1 MARQGGILLALAA
14 CAAAEPFVMLMKTV
28 SVEQAVYAESMDVL
42 VRVFNTGDSA
52 AYALAVKDGDW
63 PADKFELVKGA
74 KELALP
80 VLEANS
86 SAALSFTV
94 RPLVSGEHAPTAA
107 TVAYALKERGAAALA
122 HASNTPAA
130 LPILSRADKYLAIA
144 LAIGRVLSL
153 NFVRT
158 LRGWISLALFWIA
171 AFGLVGLFK
180 LNQKRQAW
188 QHARAVA
195 EIEKMK

>member
-1 MARQGGILLALAA
+1 MAFRACAFALLVA
-14 CAAAEPFVMLMKTV
+14 CAAADPFVMLMKTM
-28 SVEQAVYAESMDVL
+28 SVERAVYAESMDVL
-42 VRVFNTGDSA
+42 VRVYNTGDSA
-52 AYALAVKDGDW
+52 AYGLVVKDGDW

-94 RPLVSGEHAPTAA
+94 RPLISGEYAPTSA
-107 TVAYALKERGAAALA
+107 TVAYALKERGAALS
-122 HASNTPAA
+122 HASNTPPA
-130 LPILSRADKYLAIA
+130 LPILSRADKYLIIA
-144 LAIGRVLSL
+144 LAVGRVLTL

-158 LRGWISLALFWIA
+158 LQGWISIVLFWMCAI
-171 AFGLVGLFK
+171 GLVGLFK
-180 LNQKRQAW
+180 LNQKRPAW
-188 QHARAVA
+188 LHARAVA